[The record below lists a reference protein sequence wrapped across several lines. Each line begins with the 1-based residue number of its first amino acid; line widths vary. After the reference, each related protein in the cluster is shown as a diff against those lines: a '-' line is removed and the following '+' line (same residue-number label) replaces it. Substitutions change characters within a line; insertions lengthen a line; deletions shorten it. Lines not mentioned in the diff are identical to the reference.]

1 MAATKG
7 SSKTKKAAG
16 SRSRKKKGAEPAS
29 RGLKASQ
36 LIELTPPPKIAALRE
51 AIGSD
56 GGSVLGVYRDPFGGH
71 WQILAGLP
79 VDKVVPTPF
88 QRDLSE
94 THVGRLADVIDRLD
108 RYLDPVIVVRTQDG
122 QYWTPNGYHRASAV
136 RRLGGRSITAL
147 VLSDEEVAYRILAL
161 NTEKAHNLRE
171 KSLEVIRMARALA
184 EADRRPE
191 KAFVLEFEEAAYLT
205 LGLCYEERGRL
216 AGGAYHPVLKRVDSF
231 LDAPLPK
238 ALEIRKER
246 AAKVLELDDAVG
258 AAVNGLKARGFTSP
272 YLRAF
277 VVARINPLRFK
288 RGTSAEF
295 DATLDRMISA
305 AKRFD
310 AAGVRPDQLAAASG
324 PPEE

>member
-1 MAATKG
+1 META
-7 SSKTKKAAG
+7 
-16 SRSRKKKGAEPAS
+16 
-29 RGLKASQ
+29 
-36 LIELTPPPKIAALRE
+36 PPPKIAALRSAIE
-51 AIGSD
+51 AD
-56 GGSVLGVYRDPFGGH
+56 GGSVLGVYRDPFGGN

-94 THVGRLADVIDRLD
+94 AHVGRLADVIDRLD
-108 RYLDPVIVVRTQDG
+108 RYLDPVIAVRTQDG

-147 VLSDEEVAYRILAL
+147 VLADEEVAYRILAL

-184 EADRRPE
+184 ETERRPE
-191 KAFVLEFEEAAYLT
+191 KAFTLEFEEAAYLT

-216 AGGAYHPVLKRVDSF
+216 AGGAYQPVLKRVDSF

-258 AAVNGLKARGFTSP
+258 AAVNGLKSRGFTSP

-277 VVARINPLRFK
+277 VVARVNPLRFK
-288 RGTSAEF
+288 RGASAEF
-295 DATLDRMISA
+295 DATLDRMIA
-305 AKRFD
+305 AARRFD
-310 AAGVRPDQLAAASG
+310 ASGIRADQLASASG